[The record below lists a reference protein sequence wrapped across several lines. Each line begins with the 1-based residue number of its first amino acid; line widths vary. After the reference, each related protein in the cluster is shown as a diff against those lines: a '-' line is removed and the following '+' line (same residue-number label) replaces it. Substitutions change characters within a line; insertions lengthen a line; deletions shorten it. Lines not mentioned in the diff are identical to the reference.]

1 VIANAAREL
10 YKDIENL
17 ELMPGLS
24 AEEPKPS
31 QAASGLAAG
40 YTVTRAIL
48 SDAAALVR
56 GDRYFTV
63 DFNPGNLTSFLYQD
77 LQFDPE
83 GGSFGGVVGKLLM
96 RTFPSHYTY
105 NSTYA
110 LFPFSTPS
118 TTTTILKKLKIF
130 DKY

>member
-1 VIANAAREL
+1 MIFHLTTCKRCRLEWNPDPVIANAAREL

-56 GDRYFTV
+56 GDRYVSYLSHSLPHFSSLSRT
-63 DFNPGNLTSFLYQD
+63 DSNANLSSLSTSTL
-77 LQFDPE
+77 E
-83 GGSFGGVVGKLLM
+83 
-96 RTFPSHYTY
+96 
-105 NSTYA
+105 
-110 LFPFSTPS
+110 
-118 TTTTILKKLKIF
+118 I
-130 DKY
+130 